1 MNQAIQFP
9 DREEWDALARKVRFP
24 VLISG
29 MLSECIISES
39 FLYSRYG
46 KQETALAVFQ
56 SHRWDLEEEF
66 EALIGQGL
74 KDENDVYMLSEDK

>member
-9 DREEWDALARKVRFP
+9 DREEWDELACKVRFP

-46 KQETALAVFQ
+46 KKETALVLFQ

-66 EALIGQGL
+66 EALIAQGL
-74 KDENDVYMLSEDK
+74 NNENEAYMLSEDK

>member
-46 KQETALAVFQ
+46 KQEKAKALLKNNP
-56 SHRWDLEEEF
+56 WDL
-66 EALIGQGL
+66 
-74 KDENDVYMLSEDK
+74 Y